1 VTGEQNDFLERFEQE
16 AHSPRPD
23 PERLALIIAGAAY
36 PDLDVAYYQRRLD
49 ELAAQAAESME
60 GLPTGRARAIGFLNA
75 VHGRLGF
82 RGDENR
88 YYAPRNSYL
97 NAAIDRRRGLP
108 ITLSLVYMALGRRLD
123 LRVEGMGFPGHFMV
137 RYRDGGGVWLLD
149 PFYGKMVDA
158 GQASGYLSGLLD
170 QPINLPD
177 HAFSPVTPIPLT
189 LRMLN
194 NLRNAYIRLDNY
206 SMAAQVM
213 SYLLVLMPTN
223 ASFWQERGL
232 LYYQSERW
240 EETVHDLQ
248 RYFFLRGQLTNL
260 HQTLEDDA
268 APSQLS
274 DGDRNLRH
282 IYRQADHMM
291 QRLN

>member
-1 VTGEQNDFLERFEQE
+1 MIIEPQNFLERFEQE

-23 PERLALIIAGAAY
+23 PERLALFIAGAAY
-36 PDLDVAYYQRRLD
+36 PDLDVARYQYELD
-49 ELAAQAAESME
+49 EIARQVAKRME
-60 GLPTGRARAIGFLNA
+60 NLPAGRARATGFLDAIYGEIGFQ
-75 VHGRLGF
+75 
-82 RGDENR
+82 GDEAH
-88 YYAPRNSYL
+88 YYAPRNSCL
-97 NAAIDRRRGLP
+97 NSVIDRRRGLP

-149 PFYGKMVDA
+149 PFYGRVVDVS
-158 GQASGYLSGLLD
+158 QTSDYLSRLLD

-177 HAFSPVTPIPLT
+177 HIFRPVTSISLI
-189 LRMLN
+189 LRVLN

-206 SMAAQVM
+206 GMAAQVM

-232 LYYQSERW
+232 LYYQSEHW

-260 HQTLEDDA
+260 HQALEDDA
-268 APSQLS
+268 AHSQLS
-274 DGDRNLRH
+274 HGDRNLLH